1 MSTAGNSYENWK
13 ESLTQAEAA
22 GTASLSEA
30 SEPLS
35 ATELGL
41 ELKGLGTLVLAGIGL
56 LIASSFFLLLNYD
69 HLTKGEETTGIVIGY
84 QERYHR
90 RSGRSY
96 APVVDYS
103 APGGP
108 YQIVGQ
114 VSAVRSMY
122 PVNREV
128 RVLYLPDDPSNGVIA
143 DFVQLYV
150 FPTILGSLGVLCL
163 VGAGG
168 LTVWIVRKSGWRLL
182 PG

>member
-13 ESLTQAEAA
+13 QSLTQAEAA
-22 GTASLSEA
+22 GGATLGTVP
-30 SEPLS
+30 EPLS

-41 ELKGLGTLVLAGIGL
+41 ELKGLGTLVLAGVGL

-69 HLTKGEETTGIVIGY
+69 HLTKGEQTTGVVVGHK
-84 QERYHR
+84 ERYHR

-96 APVVDYS
+96 APVVHYD

-108 YQIVGQ
+108 YQIVGS
-114 VSAVRSMY
+114 VSAGRNMY
-122 PVNREV
+122 PINKEV
-128 RVLYLPDDPSNGVIA
+128 PVLYLPDDPSNGVLA

-150 FPTILGSLGVLCL
+150 FPTILGSLGTLCL
-163 VGAGG
+163 VGAFV
-168 LTVWIVRKSGWRLL
+168 LTIWIVKKSGWRLL